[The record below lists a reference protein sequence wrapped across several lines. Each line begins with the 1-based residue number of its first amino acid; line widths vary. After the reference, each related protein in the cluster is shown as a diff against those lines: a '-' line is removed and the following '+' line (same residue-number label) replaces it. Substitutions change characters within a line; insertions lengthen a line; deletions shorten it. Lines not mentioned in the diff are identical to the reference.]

1 MRSGSAVPAS
11 KEVPG
16 MRRTSRCQLI
26 RLRACPRCGGD
37 LILDLDDYL
46 VQEGEEDEYACLQCG
61 RRIVETP
68 AGIQGQRPVPERIA
82 V

>member
-1 MRSGSAVPAS
+1 MRCGSAVPTS
-11 KEVPG
+11 KEVPV
-16 MRRTSRCQLI
+16 MRRTSRSQLI

-68 AGIQGQRPVPERIA
+68 VGVEARRPLPERIA